1 MEQTV
6 IMKSQ
11 VCKYF
16 IILFFLITSGSHL
29 FGQDISLSA
38 IANEKGSPEN
48 VSFAEL
54 KKIFRGEKQWWQ
66 DGTKVVIALMK
77 TSTPAGSATAKKLLG
92 MSGEE
97 LNKYWL
103 SLVFQGKAK
112 APAFFNSEKELI
124 EFVNQNKGA
133 IGIIDKNTSGTTRI
147 ITIDNKNGF

>member
-1 MEQTV
+1 
-6 IMKSQ
+6 MKSQ
-11 VCKYF
+11 ICKYLF
-16 IILFFLITSGSHL
+16 ILFFLVSPDKAL
-29 FGQDISLSA
+29 FGQDITLSV
-38 IANEKGSPEN
+38 IANETGSPQN
-48 VSFAEL
+48 ISFTDL

-77 TSTPAGSATAKKLLG
+77 TSTPSGSATAKKLLG

-124 EFVNQNKGA
+124 EFISQNKGA
-133 IGIIDKNTSGTTRI
+133 IGIIDKNTTGTVRI
-147 ITIDNKNGF
+147 ISIDNKNGF